1 VNVETR
7 RVLDYSRQLHCF
19 ATPSNGSHWPDSK
32 GSFKCTRVIKEKKS
46 WETSLSEEDTMATDA
61 GAGPDVTAFERIGA
75 PNVPYPPYNQLDM
88 QIAGLRA
95 QLMVAEEQLR
105 RTEDMLRRAR
115 GTGAEGG

>member
-1 VNVETR
+1 LAR
-7 RVLDYSRQLHCF
+7 LQ
-19 ATPSNGSHWPDSK
+19 G
-32 GSFKCTRVIKEKKS
+32 VIQMHTGYKEKKS

-61 GAGPDVTAFERIGA
+61 GAGPDVTAFERIGV

-88 QIAGLRA
+88 QIVGLRA
-95 QLMVAEEQLR
+95 QLMLAEEQLR

>member
-1 VNVETR
+1 MHTG
-7 RVLDYSRQLHCF
+7 Y
-19 ATPSNGSHWPDSK
+19 
-32 GSFKCTRVIKEKKS
+32 KEKKS

-61 GAGPDVTAFERIGA
+61 SAGPDVTAFERIGA

-105 RTEDMLRRAR
+105 RTEDMLRRTR

>member
-1 VNVETR
+1 MHTG
-7 RVLDYSRQLHCF
+7 Y
-19 ATPSNGSHWPDSK
+19 
-32 GSFKCTRVIKEKKS
+32 KEKKS
-46 WETSLSEEDTMATDA
+46 WETSLSEEATMATDA

-75 PNVPYPPYNQLDM
+75 PNVPYPPCNQLDM